1 MSIKQGAV
9 KISELQSVKGK
20 FSLAG
25 KKAIVTGGARGFFLA
40 VLVTCLI
47 GLPTMVISCWRTK
60 EGPRLRAAEHP
71 VCRHVS
77 RDVLDS
83 GSRALASGFSACLP
97 RCCSARTWASTTAPW
112 AM

>member
-1 MSIKQGAV
+1 MK
-9 KISELQSVKGK
+9 L
-20 FSLAG
+20 
-25 KKAIVTGGARGFFLA
+25 AIVGSRNLTVENLGAYLPEGVTEFVSGGARGFFLA

-83 GSRALASGFSACLP
+83 GAER
-97 RCCSARTWASTTAPW
+97 
-112 AM
+112 

>member
-25 KKAIVTGGARGFFLA
+25 KKAIVTGGAGGFFLA

-47 GLPTMVISCWRTK
+47 GLPTMVISCWRTN

-77 RDVLDS
+77 RDVLD
-83 GSRALASGFSACLP
+83 SGFSACLP

-112 AM
+112 AMRSTTAN

>member
-1 MSIKQGAV
+1 MPIDCCYFVDKAAAAGAAPALYYLGSIFHYFAV
-9 KISELQSVKGK
+9 FTQNLGQ
-20 FSLAG
+20 
-25 KKAIVTGGARGFFLA
+25 TRGARGFFLA

-47 GLPTMVISCWRTK
+47 GLPTKLISCWRTK

-83 GSRALASGFSACLP
+83 GAER
-97 RCCSARTWASTTAPW
+97 
-112 AM
+112 